1 MDKYKIALIPG
12 DGIGVEEIEEG
23 VKVLKTAEEIDGG
36 FKIEYTHLP
45 WSCQYYLKTGKMIPD
60 DGIKILSD
68 HDAIYMGAVGFPGVP
83 DHVSLWGLL
92 LPIRFEFD
100 EYVNLRP
107 VKLLRGIQG
116 PLRKKPDEIDC
127 VFVRENV
134 EGEYA
139 GAGGRLH
146 RHSSEEVAIQTSIFT
161 RQGTERVMRYAF
173 ELARK
178 RKRNLISVTKSNA
191 LNYSMVFWDEVFEE
205 VRNDYSDVNSK
216 HMHVDAMAGHLVLHP
231 EQLDVIVAS
240 NLFGDI
246 LTDLGAAIQGSIGMA
261 AGGNINPEKKYPSM
275 FEPIGGSAPDIA
287 GKGIANPI
295 GAIWAASMMLDFLG
309 ESESAKL
316 ILESIEDVTEEGRH
330 LTPDVGGHATTQEVG
345 EAIRDKMK
353 EKSAK

>member
-1 MDKYKIALIPG
+1 MRKYRIALIPG
-12 DGIGVEEIEEG
+12 DGIGVEEIDEG
-23 VKVLKTAEEIDGG
+23 VKVIQTAQELDGG
-36 FKIEYTHLP
+36 FHVDYTHLP
-45 WSCQYYLKTGKMIPD
+45 WSCEYYTKTGKMMPD
-60 DGIKILSD
+60 DGLNILSD

-83 DHVSLWGLL
+83 DHISLWGLL

-107 VKLLRGIQG
+107 VKLLKGIQG
-116 PLRKKPDEIDC
+116 PLRKKAEEVNF

-146 RHSSEEVAIQTSIFT
+146 KHTPSEVAIQTSIFT
-161 RQGTERVMRYAF
+161 RHETQRIMRYAF

-178 RKRNLISVTKSNA
+178 RNKKLISVTKSNA
-191 LNYSMVFWDEVFEE
+191 LNYSMVFWDEVFE
-205 VRNDYSDVNSK
+205 DVSKEYLDVSSK
-216 HMHVDAMAGHLVLHP
+216 HMHVDAIAGHMILHP
-231 EQLDVIVAS
+231 EELDVLVAS

-309 ESESAKL
+309 ERESADL
-316 ILESIEDVTEEGRH
+316 IFKSIESVTEEGKY
-330 LTPDVGGHATTQEVG
+330 LTPDIGGTSTTSQVS
-345 EAIRDKMK
+345 EAIRSKMFEMIK
-353 EKSAK
+353 K

>member
-1 MDKYKIALIPG
+1 MNKYKIALIPG
-12 DGIGVEEIEEG
+12 DGIGVDEIDEG
-23 VKVLKTAEEIDGG
+23 VKIIKMAGEIHGG
-36 FKIEYTHLP
+36 FKVEYTHLP
-45 WSCQYYLKTGKMIPD
+45 WSCKYYKETGKMMPD
-60 DGIKILSD
+60 DGLKILKD

-100 EYVNLRP
+100 EYINLRP
-107 VKLLRGIQG
+107 IKLLKGIKG
-116 PLRKKPDEIDC
+116 PLRKNSKDIDF
-127 VFVRENV
+127 VVVRENT

-139 GAGGRLH
+139 GSGGRLYKN
-146 RHSSEEVAIQTSIFT
+146 SPSEVAIQTSIFT
-161 RQGTERVMRYAF
+161 RKGTERVMRYAF

-178 RKRNLISVTKSNA
+178 RKKDLISVTKSNA
-191 LNYSMVFWDEVFEE
+191 LNYSMVFWDDVFEE
-205 VRNDYSDVNSK
+205 ISKEYPDVSAK
-216 HMHVDAMAGHLVLHP
+216 HMHVDAISGHFILHP
-231 EQLDVIVAS
+231 EQIDVVVAS

-275 FEPIGGSAPDIA
+275 FEPIGGSAPDLA

-316 ILESIEDVTEEGRH
+316 IFNAIEAVTEEGKY
-330 LTPDVGGHATTQEVG
+330 LTPDIGGNSTTQEVG
-345 EAIRDKMK
+345 EAIRNIMRKM
-353 EKSAK
+353 A

>member
-1 MDKYKIALIPG
+1 MNKYRIALIPG
-12 DGIGVEEIEEG
+12 DGIGVDEINEG
-23 VKVLKTAEEIDGG
+23 VKVIETAKELDGG
-36 FKIEYTHLP
+36 FDVEYTHLP
-45 WSCQYYLKTGKMIPD
+45 WSCKYYMETGKMMPD
-60 DGIKILSD
+60 DGLKVLSE

-107 VKLLRGIQG
+107 VKLLKGIKG
-116 PLRKKPDEIDC
+116 PLRKKPEEVDF

-146 RHSSEEVAIQTSIFT
+146 KGTPVEVAIQTSIFT
-161 RQGTERVMRYAF
+161 RYETERIMKYAF
-173 ELARK
+173 ELAEKRRK
-178 RKRNLISVTKSNA
+178 KLISVTKSNA
-191 LNYSMVFWDEVFEE
+191 LNYSMVFWDEVFQRVAKDYPE
-205 VRNDYSDVNSK
+205 VDSK
-216 HMHVDAMAGHLVLHP
+216 HMHVDAIAGHFILHP
-231 EQLDVIVAS
+231 EQMDVVVAS

-309 ESESAKL
+309 EKESASL
-316 ILESIEDVTEEGRH
+316 IFDSIESVTEEGKF
-330 LTPDVGGHATTQEVG
+330 LTPDLGGTSTTQEVG
-345 EAIRDKMK
+345 EAIRNKMK
-353 EKSAK
+353 ERAEK

>member
-1 MDKYKIALIPG
+1 MDKYKVALIPG
-12 DGIGVEEIEEG
+12 DGIGKEEISEG
-23 VKVLKTAEEIDGG
+23 TKILQTVQEVDGS
-36 FKIEYTHLP
+36 FAIEYTNLP
-45 WSCQYYLKTGKMIPD
+45 WGCEYYLEKGRMMPE
-60 DGIKILSD
+60 DGLKILQD
-68 HDAIYMGAVGFPGVP
+68 HDVIYMGAVGFPGVP

-107 VKLLRGIQG
+107 VKLLKGIQG
-116 PLRKKPDEIDC
+116 PLRKSSEEIDF

-139 GAGGRLH
+139 GAGGRIH
-146 RHSSEEVAIQTSIFT
+146 RNTPFEVAVQTSIFT
-161 RQGTERVMRYAF
+161 RRETERIMKYAF
-173 ELARK
+173 KLAEK
-178 RKRNLISVTKSNA
+178 RRRNLISVTKSNA

-205 VRNDYSDVNSK
+205 VSNEFQNVNTK
-216 HMHVDAMAGHLVLHP
+216 RMHVDAMAGQMVLHP
-231 EQLDVIVAS
+231 EELDVVVAS

-295 GAIWAASMMLDFLG
+295 GAIWAAGMMLDFLG
-309 ESESAKL
+309 KGKSAQL
-316 ILESIEDVTEEGRH
+316 IFQAVETVTEEGKY
-330 LTPDVGGHATTQEVG
+330 LTPDVGGKSKTSEVG
-345 EAIRDKMK
+345 DAVKTKILEMARK
-353 EKSAK
+353 

>member
-1 MDKYKIALIPG
+1 MRKYRIALIPG
-12 DGIGVEEIEEG
+12 DGIGVEEIDEG
-23 VKVLKTAEEIDGG
+23 VKVIQTAQELDGG
-36 FKIEYTHLP
+36 FHVDYTHLP
-45 WSCQYYLKTGKMIPD
+45 WSCEYYTKTGKMMPD
-60 DGIKILSD
+60 DGIRILSD

-83 DHVSLWGLL
+83 DHISLWGLL

-107 VKLLRGIQG
+107 VKLLKGIRG
-116 PLRKKPDEIDC
+116 PLRKKAEEVNF

-146 RHSSEEVAIQTSIFT
+146 KHTPSEVAIQTSIFT
-161 RQGTERVMRYAF
+161 RHETQRIMRYAF

-178 RKRNLISVTKSNA
+178 RNKKLTSVTKSNA
-191 LNYSMVFWDEVFEE
+191 LNYSMVFWDEVFE
-205 VRNDYSDVNSK
+205 DVSKEYTDVFSK
-216 HMHVDAMAGHLVLHP
+216 HMHVDAIAGHMILHP
-231 EQLDVIVAS
+231 EELDVVVAS

-309 ESESAKL
+309 EKESADL
-316 ILESIEDVTEEGRH
+316 IFKSIESVTEEGKC
-330 LTPDVGGHATTQEVG
+330 LTPDIGGTSTTSQVG
-345 EAIRDKMK
+345 EAIRNKMLEIIK
-353 EKSAK
+353 K